1 MACLHP
7 IPAWRTPGGVVLR
20 EPLERK
26 SDIEHLRLPC
36 GSCLECRMD
45 RARDWAIRCQ
55 LELKSHD
62 QACWV
67 TLTYSND
74 NLPLTLQ
81 KEHLSAWVKR
91 LRSRHFGRSIRF
103 FASGEYGETTQRP
116 HYHAI
121 LFGLSDHPSIQDT
134 WPHGHT
140 RTDELTPAAIAY
152 VAGYTSKKVGY
163 RLEPKERVDPETGEV
178 YVWQPPFLQM
188 SRNPGIGGE
197 ARKFW
202 RSWRK
207 TALYNG
213 REVPVPRFL
222 HEAYQQHATPLQLET
237 LKKEKEQKHVPT
249 TGKLYDL
256 DHNSRQIA
264 NRTFVAQQKHNHQ
277 SKKRDQL

>member
-7 IPAWRTPGGVVLR
+7 IPAWRTAGGVVLR

-26 SDIEHLRLPC
+26 DDIEHLRLPC
-36 GSCLECRMD
+36 GGCLQCRMD

-55 LELKSHD
+55 LELHEHN

-74 NLPLTLQ
+74 NLPLTLR
-81 KEHLSAWVKR
+81 KDHLSSWLKR
-91 LRSRHFGRSIRF
+91 LRARHSGRTIRF
-103 FASGEYGETTQRP
+103 FASGEYGDTTQRP
-116 HYHAI
+116 HYHSI
-121 LFGLSDHPSIQDT
+121 LFGLSDDPSIQDT

-152 VAGYTSKKVGY
+152 VAGYTSKKVGW
-163 RLEPKERVDPETGEV
+163 RLEPKERVDPETGEC
-178 YVWQPPFLQM
+178 YTWQPPFLQM
-188 SRNPGIGGE
+188 SRNPGIGGA

-202 RSWRK
+202 RSWRT

-222 HEAYQQHATPLQLET
+222 HEAYQLHASPLQLSK
-237 LKKEKEQKHVPT
+237 LKTEKEQRHIDLTGLNRGLDFHADQLKARAALALKKH
-249 TGKLYDL
+249 
-256 DHNSRQIA
+256 Q
-264 NRTFVAQQKHNHQ
+264 FQ
-277 SKKRDQL
+277 SSKRDQL